1 MPAVIVLPSIRSRL
15 IAIVLAIVAPAIMA
29 LGLLGYILYDNQKKQ
44 LEIDM
49 LQTTRAMVAAVD
61 RNFDIGLNVGQA
73 LAGSRSLQDR
83 DLARFH
89 GVASAALTDR
99 FPGFNFVLSD
109 ESGQQLVN
117 TLRPFGEPLARHG
130 NPDLLRKVFATGR
143 PVVSSL
149 YIGGLLKRPVISI
162 EVPIQ
167 RDGKVAYVLSCGFS
181 TDSLTRLL
189 TEQRL
194 PEGRM
199 AAVFDPEGVIA
210 ARTHMADK
218 LIGRKGIPELL
229 AKMQVQNQGIVE
241 ARTLDGQ
248 DVIIAFSRSTETGWS
263 VGISTPWTV
272 VQSEALKRIAV
283 VYAAAFVLLTAG
295 VVAGWVIGGNISRSV
310 RDLAAPALALG
321 RGEPVVVMEHGPQEA
336 IVVGR
341 TLKAVER
348 ELQQFRDQ
356 LEELVIQRT
365 AALEASNREL
375 EQFAYIASH
384 DLQEPLRM
392 VVSYVDLLSL
402 RYADQLDAE
411 AREFIGFARE
421 GALRMREQIIDLL
434 QYSRIGRHEG
444 GRTTVNLDDAIK
456 EALSNLKC
464 ALEESG
470 GVVTLSDGLP
480 DIVGVHVELV
490 SLFQNLIDNA
500 LKYARPGEPPRVEIS
515 AETNGGEYVVK
526 IADNGIGIDPQYH
539 ERIFNM
545 FQRLHTRGEYK
556 GTGIGLAVC
565 KKIVE
570 KHGGRIWLSSSI
582 GKGSTFFVALPVPS
596 DDRTGA

>member
-1 MPAVIVLPSIRSRL
+1 MNVLPSIRSRL
-15 IAIVLAIVAPAIMA
+15 IAIVLATVIPAVLA

-61 RNFDIGLNVGQA
+61 RNFDIGLNVAQA
-73 LAGSRSLQDR
+73 LAGSRSLQDG
-83 DLARFH
+83 DFARFH
-89 GVASAALTDR
+89 VVASAVLTDR

-117 TLRPFGEPLARHG
+117 TVRPFGAPLSKHG
-130 NPDLLRKVFATGR
+130 NPDLLRKVFVTGA
-143 PVVSSL
+143 PLVSNL
-149 YIGGLLKRPVISI
+149 YIGGVLNLPVVSI
-162 EVPIQ
+162 EVPV
-167 RDGKVAYVLSCGFS
+167 RRNGKVVYVLSCGFS

-189 TEQRL
+189 TEQHL

-199 AAVFDPEGVIA
+199 AAVFDSEGVIA

-229 AKMQVQNQGIVE
+229 AKMRVQNQGIVE
-241 ARTLDGQ
+241 ARTLDGL
-248 DVIIAFSRSTETGWS
+248 DVIIAFSRSPETGWS
-263 VGISTPWTV
+263 VGLSTPWTV
-272 VQSEALKRIAV
+272 VQSEALKRIAL
-283 VYAAAFVLLTAG
+283 VYAMVFVLLTAG
-295 VVAGWVIGGNISRSV
+295 VAAGWVIGGNISQSV
-310 RDLAAPALALG
+310 RDLAASALALG
-321 RGEPVVVMEHGPQEA
+321 RGEAVVVMDRGPQEA

-348 ELQQFRDQ
+348 ELQQYRDH
-356 LEELVIQRT
+356 LEELVVQRT

-375 EQFAYIASH
+375 EQFAYVASH

-402 RYADQLDAE
+402 RYADHLDAE

-434 QYSRIGRHEG
+434 QYSRIGRHDG
-444 GRTTVNLDDAIK
+444 GRTTVNLDEAVK
-456 EALSNLKC
+456 EALSNLKN
-464 ALEESG
+464 ALEETG
-470 GVVTLSDGLP
+470 GEVMLANGLP
-480 DIVGVHVELV
+480 AVVGVHVELV
-490 SLFQNLIDNA
+490 NLFQNLIGNA

-515 AETNGGEYVVK
+515 AETNGDGYVVK
-526 IADNGIGIDPQYH
+526 VADNGIGIDPQYH
-539 ERIFNM
+539 ERIFGM
-545 FQRLHTRGEYK
+545 FQRLHSRGEYK

-570 KHGGRIWLSSSI
+570 KHGGRIWIDSSI
-582 GKGSTFFVALPVPS
+582 GKGSTFFVAFPVVIEAAAEAS
-596 DDRTGA
+596 S

>member
-1 MPAVIVLPSIRSRL
+1 MLPSIRSRL
-15 IAIVLAIVAPAIMA
+15 IAIVLATVIPAIMA

-61 RNFDIGLNVGQA
+61 RNFDIGLNVAQA
-73 LAGSRSLQDR
+73 LADSRSLQDG
-83 DLARFH
+83 DFVRFH
-89 GVASAALTDR
+89 AVASAALTDR

-109 ESGQQLVN
+109 ESGQQLMN
-117 TLRPFGEPLARHG
+117 TVRPFGEPLSKHG
-130 NPDLLRKVFATGR
+130 NPDLLRKVFATGK
-143 PVVSSL
+143 PLVSNL
-149 YIGGLLKRPVISI
+149 YIGGVQKRPVVSI
-162 EVPIQ
+162 EVPIR
-167 RDGKVAYVLSCGFS
+167 RDGKVAYVLSSGFS

-189 TEQRL
+189 TEQQL

-241 ARTLDGQ
+241 ARTLDGM
-248 DVIIAFSRSTETGWS
+248 DVIIAYSRSPETGWT

-272 VQSEALKRIAV
+272 VQSEALKRIAL
-283 VYAAAFVLLTAG
+283 VYAAVFVLLSAG
-295 VVAGWVIGGNISRSV
+295 VAAGWVIGGNISRSV

-321 RGEPVVVMEHGPQEA
+321 RGETVVAMDRGPQEV

-341 TLKAVER
+341 TLKAVEQ
-348 ELQQFRDQ
+348 ELQQYRVH
-356 LEELVIQRT
+356 LEDLVVQRT

-402 RYADQLDAE
+402 RYADQLDPE
-411 AREFIGFARE
+411 AGEFIGFARE

-434 QYSRIGRHEG
+434 QYSRIGRHDG
-444 GRTTVNLDDAIK
+444 GRTTVYLDEAVK
-456 EALSNLKC
+456 EALSNLKS
-464 ALEESG
+464 ALEETG
-470 GVVTLSDGLP
+470 GEVTLADGLP
-480 DIVGVHVELV
+480 AIVGVHVELV
-490 SLFQNLIDNA
+490 SLFQNLIGNA
-500 LKYARPGEPPRVEIS
+500 LKYARAGEPPRVEIS
-515 AETNGGEYVVK
+515 AETKGDDYVVK
-526 IADNGIGIDPQYH
+526 VADNGIGIDPQYH
-539 ERIFNM
+539 ERIFGM
-545 FQRLHTRGEYK
+545 FQRLHSRGEYK

-565 KKIVE
+565 KKIIE
-570 KHGGRIWLSSSI
+570 KHGGRIWLDSSI
-582 GKGSTFFVALPVPS
+582 GKGSTFFVSFPVAI
-596 DDRTGA
+596 G